1 MAYKRKTWR
10 EKLADKNGLP
20 KIIKLEE
27 RYPCYQALHRMG
39 AEAGDDIVLVNP
51 REVVDLMRAVP
62 PGKVT
67 TIDAICR
74 AIATRY
80 QVRGCCPL
88 TAGIFIM
95 TAARAV
101 EETMGTD
108 DTFDVPYWRTL
119 KTDGY
124 LNEKFPGGAA
134 GHKQL
139 LENEG
144 FKVVARGKR
153 FCVQDYRD
161 YLADLGA

>member
-1 MAYKRKTWR
+1 M
-10 EKLADKNGLP
+10 
-20 KIIKLEE
+20 
-27 RYPCYQALHRMG
+27 
-39 AEAGDDIVLVNP
+39 
-51 REVVDLMRAVP
+51 
-62 PGKVT
+62 
-67 TIDAICR
+67 
-74 AIATRY
+74 
-80 QVRGCCPL
+80 